1 MKPIKL
7 YIKTESHIYPIII
20 GPNIIQNL
28 AFYLNQNSIYFNKC
42 LLLID
47 KRVPKKMV
55 SIITKSLKRKK
66 IYRLQFNASEKNKN
80 LNNINKILQILL
92 DKNLHEMSER
102 TEALLMT
109 ASRSQLTYEKILKN
123 LKEGKNII
131 SDRYSDSTLAY
142 QGGGRD
148 INLDWLINLNNF
160 ATFSLEPDI
169 TFLIDLH
176 PAEAVKRKNIQQ
188 DRIESAGI
196 AFQEK
201 VRNSY
206 LKISKRFQNRIVL
219 INGHDEISKINKKI
233 IDELLRRNIINETI
247 I

>member
-1 MKPIKL
+1 M
-7 YIKTESHIYPIII
+7 
-20 GPNIIQNL
+20 
-28 AFYLNQNSIYFNKC
+28 SISRGSFISFEGIDACGKSTQVK
-42 LLLID
+42 LLLKQMNKVANNTILV
-47 KRVPKKMV
+47 REPGG
-55 SIITKSLKRKK
+55 SII
-66 IYRLQFNASEKNKN
+66 SER
-80 LNNINKILQILL
+80 IREILL

-176 PAEAVKRKNIQQ
+176 PAEAVKRKNLQQ